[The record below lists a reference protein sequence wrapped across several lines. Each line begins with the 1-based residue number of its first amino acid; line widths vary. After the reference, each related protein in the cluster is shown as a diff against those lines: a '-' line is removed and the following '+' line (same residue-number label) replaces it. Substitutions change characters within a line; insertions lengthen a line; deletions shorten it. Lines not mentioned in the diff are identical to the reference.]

1 MKAVVIATSGDP
13 QVLQVQEAENPE
25 IGDDEVL
32 IRVDAAAINRADT
45 LQRKGLHPP
54 SKAAVPTPILNV
66 CALLSSGGH
75 AEKVA
80 VPAGQV
86 LPVPSGVSLKD
97 AAGIPE
103 VACTV
108 WSTVLMMSPLS
119 AGETF
124 LEQGYLLQQMC
135 ASITRLKTLLHGLFI
150 IGFQG
155 GTVAE
160 VNLSGLLARRLIVQA
175 AGLQNRSL
183 ENKVVIVSEVEK
195 NIWPAIT
202 GVQVFSIDGS
212 SKGSPAHGKQQ
223 ACWEDAAHSIM
234 LCL

>member
-13 QVLQVQEAENPE
+13 QVRQVQEVENPG
-25 IGDDEVL
+25 IGDDEVR
-32 IRVDAAAINRADT
+32 IRE
-45 LQRKGLHPP
+45 GLAPYLGLKC
-54 SKAAVPTPILNV
+54 SGIIEGVGKVVIRWKVGDQV
-66 CALLSSGGH
+66 CALLSGGGH

-80 VPAGQV
+80 VPVGQV
-86 LPVPSGVSLKD
+86 LLIPSGVSLKD

-108 WSTVLMMSPLS
+108 WSTVLMMSRLS

-160 VNLSGLLARRLIVQA
+160 VNLSGLLARRLTVQA
-175 AGLQNRSL
+175 AGLRNRSL
-183 ENKVVIVSEVEK
+183 ENKDVIVSEVEK
-195 NIWPAIT
+195 NVWPATT
-202 GVQVFSIDGS
+202 GVQIFSIDGS
-212 SKGSPAHGKQQ
+212 SRGSPAHGK
-223 ACWEDAAHSIM
+223 
-234 LCL
+234 